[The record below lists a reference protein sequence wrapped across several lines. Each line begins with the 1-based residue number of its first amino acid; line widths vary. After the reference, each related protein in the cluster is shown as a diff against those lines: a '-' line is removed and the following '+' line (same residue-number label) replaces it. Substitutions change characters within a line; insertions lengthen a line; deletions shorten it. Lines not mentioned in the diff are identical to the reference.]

1 MAEKQDPERIR
12 LRDIC
17 RQVIT
22 AQVGKHG
29 SIPEFFRTL
38 APQALPLRINEKDLY
53 KIRSNQEPLPSY
65 KKLVRLVQLFEE
77 AGVIDPSAAPRS
89 GMLSAIDSLSRTSQ
103 PPEDFLERLP
113 VNLLCF
119 RNSYLTP
126 HAINVSY
133 IEISREGT
141 TVHYNEI
148 RVGTLADRLQ
158 NSEIRGTVVHREGK
172 YFVLGLNEFRTR
184 SGVQPVEKAHSDIL
198 VLTTLEQLPDPLLV
212 FTGLHLGVTPAENNR
227 FPMRPFSA
235 PVFMIETALD
245 RESAQSKSLIRN
257 YGAGELAGLQADIAT
272 DALLAARFSG
282 YAVAAALRPG
292 LDEDYGL
299 IVSAPDMGNPPI
311 DKPDDHS

>member
-1 MAEKQDPERIR
+1 MAEQQDPERIR

-17 RQVIT
+17 RQVIA
-22 AQVGKHG
+22 AQVSKHG

-38 APQALPLRINEKDLY
+38 AKRALPLRINEKDLY
-53 KIRSNQEPLPSY
+53 KVRSNQEPLPSY

-77 AGVIDPSAAPRS
+77 AGIMDPSAAPRS
-89 GMLSAIDSLSRTSQ
+89 GMLTAIDSLSRISQ
-103 PPEDFLERLP
+103 PPQAFLDHLP

-119 RNSYLTP
+119 RNSYLSP

-141 TVHYNEI
+141 TVHYNEV

-158 NSEIRGTVVHREGK
+158 NSEIQGTVVHREGK

-184 SGVQPVEKAHSDIL
+184 SGAQPTEEAHSDIL
-198 VLTTLEQLPDPLLV
+198 VLTTLERLPDQLMV

-227 FPMRPFSA
+227 YPMRPFSA
-235 PVFMIETALD
+235 PVFMIETALG

-257 YGAGELAGLQADIAT
+257 YGAGELTALQRD
-272 DALLAARFSG
+272 LAADTALAERFG
-282 YAVAAALRPG
+282 KYAVTDALRPG

-299 IVSAPDMGNPPI
+299 IISTPLI
-311 DKPDDHS
+311 STPDDQN

>member
-1 MAEKQDPERIR
+1 MAEKQDPERVR

-22 AQVGKHG
+22 AQVGKYG

-38 APQALPLRINEKDLY
+38 APRALPLRINEKDLY
-53 KIRSNQEPLPSY
+53 KVRSNQEPLPSY

-77 AGVIDPSAAPRS
+77 AGVIDPAAAPRS
-89 GMLSAIDSLSRTSQ
+89 GMLSAIDSLSRISQ
-103 PPEDFLERLP
+103 PPQDFLERLP

-184 SGVQPVEKAHSDIL
+184 SGAQPEEEAHSDIL

-212 FTGLHLGVTPAENNR
+212 FAGLHLGVTPAENNR

-235 PVFMIETALD
+235 PVFMIQTTLD
-245 RESAQSKSLIRN
+245 RESARSKSLIRN
-257 YGAGELAGLQADIAT
+257 YGASELATLQNDIAA
-272 DALLAARFSG
+272 DAALAARFSD
-282 YAVAAALRPG
+282 YAVAAMLKPC
-292 LDEDYGL
+292 LEEDYGL
-299 IVSAPDMGNPPI
+299 IVSAPVISPPQ
-311 DKPDDHS
+311 DKD

>member
-1 MAEKQDPERIR
+1 MAEQQDPERIR

-17 RQVIT
+17 RQVIA
-22 AQVGKHG
+22 AQVSKHG

-38 APQALPLRINEKDLY
+38 ATRALPLRINEKDLY

-77 AGVIDPSAAPRS
+77 AGVMDPSAAPRS
-89 GMLSAIDSLSRTSQ
+89 GMLAAIDSLSRISQ
-103 PPEDFLERLP
+103 PPDEFLSCLP

-141 TVHYNEI
+141 TVHYNEV

-184 SGVQPVEKAHSDIL
+184 SGAQPVEEAHSDIL
-198 VLTTLEQLPDPLLV
+198 VLTTLEQMPDPLMV
-212 FTGLHLGVTPAENNR
+212 FTGLHLGVTPAENHR
-227 FPMRPFSA
+227 YPMHPFSA
-235 PVFMIETALD
+235 PVFMIETTLD
-245 RESAQSKSLIRN
+245 RETAQSKSLIRN
-257 YGAGELAGLQADIAT
+257 YGAGELADLRRDLSADT
-272 DALLAARFSG
+272 ALARRFSE
-282 YAVAAALRPG
+282 YAVAESLRPR

-299 IVSAPDMGNPPI
+299 IISTPALDT
-311 DKPDDHS
+311 PDDQK